1 MYDFIKSIDLEK
13 EIKTEDVFELFKTE
27 SFDMNLK
34 FLSNVKSHKTLNEF
48 VSYYSNQDFK
58 NVLKIF
64 DKLNSITLSS
74 EEKKIKNIFSSK
86 IDKYLSDISFIILQL
101 SIIEKS
107 TKLIN
112 NYIKSI
118 KQSTDE
124 FQNCTIQKGI
134 NNCINDLINSSPVLV
149 QGNDS
154 RRQSKEGNLSS
165 YDASKGKRNS
175 LFSNM
180 TTDESEIN
188 FFEDKSNTPRFKEKE
203 DSKKSNAAD
212 KKELS
217 INKNSEKT
225 IDSILSLKN
234 MKFLYDIGDKNLR
247 TVKKKNKTIKIG
259 FEKEEA
265 EYFLKQKSN
274 SNKISENNNLNDRIE
289 YNQKLSDKS
298 QILAELLNSVNCLF
312 KNGKIDSEQKLFL
325 KHLLIDD
332 SGNII
337 DRFLKFN
344 ENNIPFNTNLK
355 NVFKNFLISE
365 LKKA

>member
-64 DKLNSITLSS
+64 DKLNSITIIS

-86 IDKYLSDISFIILQL
+86 IDKYLSYISFIILQL

-112 NYIKSI
+112 NYIKNI
-118 KQSTDE
+118 KQSSDE
-124 FQNCTIQKGI
+124 FQNCSIQKGI
-134 NNCINDLINSSPVLV
+134 NNCINDLINSSPVLI

-154 RRQSKEGNLSS
+154 RRQSKERNLSS
-165 YDASKGKRNS
+165 YDVSKGKRNS

-188 FFEDKSNTPRFKEKE
+188 FFEEKSNTPRFKEKE
-203 DSKKSNAAD
+203 DSKKSNATD
-212 KKELS
+212 KR
-217 INKNSEKT
+217 N
-225 IDSILSLKN
+225 
-234 MKFLYDIGDKNLR
+234 Y
-247 TVKKKNKTIKIG
+247 
-259 FEKEEA
+259 
-265 EYFLKQKSN
+265 
-274 SNKISENNNLNDRIE
+274 
-289 YNQKLSDKS
+289 
-298 QILAELLNSVNCLF
+298 
-312 KNGKIDSEQKLFL
+312 
-325 KHLLIDD
+325 LLIKT
-332 SGNII
+332 
-337 DRFLKFN
+337 RK
-344 ENNIPFNTNLK
+344 K
-355 NVFKNFLISE
+355 QLI
-365 LKKA
+365 LYYL